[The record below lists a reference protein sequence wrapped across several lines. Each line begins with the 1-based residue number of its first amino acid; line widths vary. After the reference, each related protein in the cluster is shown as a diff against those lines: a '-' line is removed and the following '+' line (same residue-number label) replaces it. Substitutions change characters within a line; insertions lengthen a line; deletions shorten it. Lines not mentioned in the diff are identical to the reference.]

1 MTRMPGRAAE
11 RLVRSFG
18 NRDRARRRALAVGL
32 RKVPVL
38 DEQRLVLAISQP
50 RALTDEFMASSVT
63 ESTSLCLRR
72 WPARRFEVAA

>member
-1 MTRMPGRAAE
+1 MTRMPGRAVE

-38 DEQRLVLAISQP
+38 DEQRLVLAIS
-50 RALTDEFMASSVT
+50 
-63 ESTSLCLRR
+63 
-72 WPARRFEVAA
+72 